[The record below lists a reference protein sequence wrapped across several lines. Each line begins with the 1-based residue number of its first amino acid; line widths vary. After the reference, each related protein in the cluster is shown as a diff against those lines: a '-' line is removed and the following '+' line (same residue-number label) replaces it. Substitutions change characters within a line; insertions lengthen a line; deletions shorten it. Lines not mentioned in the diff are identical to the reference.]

1 MAANTGQGRYFT
13 LFLAAL
19 TLACA
24 GIAYSSSGLGKVLV
38 IVGVVGAL
46 ASLFGT
52 LGIKKLEG
60 KTAQKAGAGIMKV
73 AGALA
78 SCAGWLVTLVGLHLT
93 QSTGG
98 RMTFAI
104 LGIVISLFGLTYIL
118 PAAFN
123 KNAIWKA

>member
-1 MAANTGQGRYFT
+1 MAAHTGQGKYFT

-24 GIAYSSSGLGKVLV
+24 GIAYSSSGLGKLLAVV
-38 IVGVVGAL
+38 GIVGVV
-46 ASLFGT
+46 ASLLGT
-52 LGIKKLEG
+52 MSIKKLEG

-78 SCAGWLVTLVGLHLT
+78 SCAGWLVTLVSLHFT

-98 RMTFAI
+98 RMTAAL
-104 LGIVISLFGLTYIL
+104 LGIAISLFGILYIL
-118 PAAFN
+118 PSAFN